1 MSITRTIQLFGFEK
15 PCNQVVF
22 EAIGFGIID
31 EARFSASLDIGKG
44 ILQRS
49 RIIPLALSFLLHLL
63 SNPSH
68 APDWGERQREQ
79 AGDQAHTGSPVN
91 STSTNE

>member
-15 PCNQVVF
+15 PRNQVVF

-31 EARFSASLDIGKG
+31 DAGFSASLDIGKG

-49 RIIPLALSFLLHLL
+49 RIIPLVLSFLRHLL

-68 APDWGERQREQ
+68 ASDWRERQREQ
-79 AGDQAHTGSPVN
+79 AGDQAHAGSPVN